1 MKKLVAFCL
10 VCIVMAC
17 SSEQTTNKPN
27 NLIQESLFIDVLT
40 EIQIAESAY
49 LKSTDKPKNKKE
61 QLALNTK
68 AILADFKLSANAFDS
83 SMLYYQQNPQLMMDI
98 YDSVVVCLENKLAN
112 MENNKV
118 KKTN

>member
-1 MKKLVAFCL
+1 MKKLAAFCM
-10 VCIVMAC
+10 VCAFMAC
-17 SSEQTTNKPN
+17 SSEQKINKPN
-27 NLIQESLFIDVLT
+27 NLIDKHLFIDVLA

-68 AILADFKLSANAFDS
+68 AILAGFELSAAAFDS
-83 SMLYYQQNPQLMMDI
+83 SMIYYQQDPLIMMNI
-98 YDSVVVCLENKLAN
+98 YDSVIVRLENRLAD